1 MPLDPTAVLDRVRDL
16 APRWADRAA
25 AADVTG
31 AIAADTAA
39 ELTDI
44 GAHRLLQPTRFG
56 GAGSTIGAH
65 VEAVAAAAEGCTST
79 AWCLAVWSVHNW
91 MLGLFGAEAQDD
103 VWGDDPTA
111 RISASIVPRN
121 RFATTPSGGLR
132 VTGRYPFMSGCDH
145 ATWFG
150 VGGVTDGAYGPD
162 GSAGAAE
169 DRVIA
174 LVPRPA
180 GTIDHGSWAVMGLR
194 GSGSKDVTVGD
205 DVEVPGHR
213 VLSVPAAARLQAPGQ
228 HDGAEA
234 VYFAPFRA
242 TAALVLAPP
251 ALGAAR
257 AALRRFVQR
266 TGSHRVGLPPR
277 PQREDPAAGLRIAR
291 ASAEIDAA
299 ALVMAN
305 AAAGLDRIAAARR
318 AATSLESATVV
329 RDTAFSVR
337 LCADAVDRL
346 YESSGGSALA
356 SDEPMQRY
364 WRDVHAARSHTI
376 LTWDNAAN
384 EYRAAHDAEHA

>member
-1 MPLDPTAVLDRVRDL
+1 MPLEPTAVIDRIREL
-16 APRWADRAA
+16 APRWAERAG
-25 AADVTG
+25 AADSAG
-31 AIAADTAA
+31 SIAAETAA
-39 ELTDI
+39 ELTDS
-44 GAHRLLQPTRFG
+44 GAHRLLQPKRFG
-56 GAGSTIGAH
+56 GAGSTVSAH
-65 VEAVAAAAEGCTST
+65 VEAVAATAEGCTST
-79 AWCLAVWSVHNW
+79 AWCLAVWSAHNW
-91 MLGLFGAEAQDD
+91 MLGQFGDGAQDD
-103 VWGDDPTA
+103 VWGDDPDA

-121 RFATTPSGGLR
+121 RFAVTESGGLR
-132 VTGRYPFMSGCDH
+132 VAGRYPFMSGCDH

-150 VGGVTDGAYGPD
+150 VGGVTDGAYGPN
-162 GSAGAAE
+162 GTAGPAE

-174 LVPRPA
+174 LLPRPA
-180 GTIDHGSWAVMGLR
+180 GRIDHDSWAVMGLR
-194 GSGSKDVTVGD
+194 GSGSKDVTVGE
-205 DVEVPGHR
+205 DVEVPAHR

-228 HDGAEA
+228 HHDAEEL
-234 VYFAPFRA
+234 YFAPFRA

-257 AALRRFVQR
+257 AALRRFVER
-266 TGSHRVGLPPR
+266 TGSHRVGMPPR

-305 AAAGLDRIAAARR
+305 AAASLDRLAAARR
-318 AATSLESATVV
+318 APTPLESATVM

-346 YESSGGSALA
+346 YESSGGSALS